1 MQERLEKSAMTLS
14 YYRIKVKSASMK
26 SQEWMKVFQDNFIF
40 GDRAASQ
47 SRAQF
52 FIYYSFFAKK
62 VVRLTHPAVAK
73 GVQPV
78 GGCHR
83 LSQGCHDWSTEE
95 LERKGYHKPGQ
106 RYTLAGNSLEN

>member
-1 MQERLEKSAMTLS
+1 MQKRLEKSAMTLS
-14 YYRIKVKSASMK
+14 FYRIKVKSASMK
-26 SQEWMKVFQDNFIF
+26 SQEWMKVFQDNFIL
-40 GDRAASQ
+40 GDRLRRPDPIFLST
-47 SRAQF
+47 
-52 FIYYSFFAKK
+52 IVFFAKK